1 MLCQPSSSIW
11 PHSEIGSIYR
21 TTSTP
26 QIRIVMSH
34 PATCSVNS
42 FSSFLAIY
50 TQIAHHI
57 KKRLVVF
64 RQVCYFGRP
73 VIHFRI
79 NINRIFTIPRSIY
92 AIAPQALQIGGLS
105 TGLRRRNKQ
114 ITTILKHQCYKVQV
128 FSFTKSY
135 NPFISLQRRC
145 FGRRYGKRH
154 TIELLLIGSYMIGK
168 SLLIRN
174 FYCTFQNGRSKFRS
188 ITAHIMIV
196 YEVCRSRYVKSS
208 HGSLVYNHRLIRLS
222 RLSIMSH
229 QYPAFSI

>member
-34 PATCSVNS
+34 PATCS
-42 FSSFLAIY
+42 
-50 TQIAHHI
+50 
-57 KKRLVVF
+57 
-64 RQVCYFGRP
+64 
-73 VIHFRI
+73 
-79 NINRIFTIPRSIY
+79 
-92 AIAPQALQIGGLS
+92 
-105 TGLRRRNKQ
+105 GLRRRNKQ